1 MRKGLIKY
9 VSVILTFTVGISAYF
24 AITFKKPPVDEINQ
38 ARMAISE
45 AESLHAL
52 TYAGIVFR
60 NAKSNYDS
68 ALKVWQ
74 NENNKLFFL
83 RDFSEVT
90 KYALLSKDLAV
101 TASAKTRSA
110 LINIRELLSVQMQN
124 IQKEID
130 IYEKYY
136 STVPL
141 DDSQRQNLN
150 RGTMLFKEGMLAF
163 ERQNY
168 HAAIEKVDSAE
179 ILVLEVTEFARQTL
193 QEYFADYNQ
202 WEQSSQKLIT
212 SSKKNNTTCIIV
224 DKTGRT
230 CNVYKGGNLEATFS
244 AELGPNWM
252 VNKLYQGDMS
262 TPEGLYNVVSKM
274 SGGETRYY
282 KALLLNYPNEDDKK
296 RFQSNKRNGTID
308 RNASIGGLIEIHG
321 HGGKG
326 SDWTNGC
333 VALSN
338 RDMDT
343 LYSLCNTGTEVLII
357 GSLRPLEDILNE
369 TETSISK

>member
-1 MRKGLIKY
+1 MRKGVIKY
-9 VSVILTFTVGISAYF
+9 VYIIIALIAGASVYF
-24 AITFKKPPVDEINQ
+24 AITFEKPPVDEINQ

-45 AESLHAL
+45 AESLHAS

-68 ALKVWQ
+68 ALRIWQ

-83 RDFSEVT
+83 RDFSGVT
-90 KYALLSKDLAV
+90 RHALLSKDLAI
-101 TASAKTRSA
+101 TASVKTRSA
-110 LINIRELLSVQMQN
+110 LINIRDLLSDQIQR

-130 IYEKYY
+130 IYDRYY

-141 DDSQRQNLN
+141 DDRQRQNLN
-150 RGTMLFKEGMLAF
+150 RGTMLFKEGLLAR

-168 HAAIEKVDSAE
+168 QAAIEKVDSAE
-179 ILVLEVTEFARQTL
+179 ALVLEVTEYAKQTM
-193 QEYFADYNQ
+193 QEYFTDYNR

-212 SSKKNNTTCIIV
+212 SSKRNNTTCIIV

-230 CNVYKGGNLEATFS
+230 CNVYKGGILEATFN

-252 VNKLYQGDMS
+252 GHKLYQGDMS
-262 TPEGLYNVVSKM
+262 TPEGLYTVVSKM
-274 SGGETRYY
+274 SGGETRYH

-308 RNASIGGLIEIHG
+308 RNALIGGLIEIHG

-343 LYSLCNTGTEVLII
+343 LYSMCRTGTEVLIV
-357 GSLRPLEDILNE
+357 GSLRPLEDILKEIENG
-369 TETSISK
+369 